1 MFLRGGTMINLII
14 LNCILRLTHYD
25 RNDKLVNKLL
35 IAVNR
40 KHKNKFGVYFFIFHR
55 FFYFI

>member
-1 MFLRGGTMINLII
+1 MINLII